1 MRSIIC
7 ILLNCFYFISTGTVP
22 RSDEKDYN
30 ILVIQSK
37 DVSSVLIKSGL
48 KYEGYVVYDSFT
60 TFRNLQFGSIWWP
73 YGVEAPR
80 GDDIIRPW
88 TVYTGLNYNTTS
100 EKWESFRRPLISK
113 IVKEGSNMTLEIY
126 DWLKAKWVNR
136 SEINSSNA
144 KLDEVPCKYGMSNL
158 SRIDNSGVYNSD
170 SDTWMRPIPCFKQ
183 GLFDWNTGMST
194 PDPENSNIRTNKM
207 AAFIVFMIYVFLI
220 YIMLPMMLIIPLII
234 LCCNMCRRSRG

>member
-1 MRSIIC
+1 MRSIIY
-7 ILLNCFYFISTGTVP
+7 ILFNCFYFISARTVA

-30 ILVIQSK
+30 IIVIQSK
-37 DVSSVLIKSGL
+37 NALLVLTKSGL
-48 KYEGYVVYDSFT
+48 TDKGYAAYDNVISF
-60 TFRNLQFGSIWWP
+60 RHMQFGDAWWSF
-73 YGVEAPR
+73 GVEAR
-80 GDDIIRPW
+80 GDDIIRAW
-88 TVYTGLNYNTTS
+88 DVYKGLNYNTTS
-100 EKWESFRRPLISK
+100 EKWESSHRPLISK
-113 IVKEGSNMTLEIY
+113 IVKECSNITLEIY
-126 DWLKAKWVNR
+126 DWLKDKWVNR
-136 SEINSSNA
+136 SEFNSSNA
-144 KLDEVPCKYGMSNL
+144 KLDEVPCKYGMPNIT
-158 SRIDNSGVYNSD
+158 RIDNSGVYNSD